1 AIAHFVRN
9 AGNDVCLTNTIS
21 LRSRMMRK
29 YQVRFWRATALV
41 RESLTLILREEGINI
56 LSANTVGQTE
66 FQAGGEQVRLVSAST
81 KKRCSKKQESPVIA
95 IA

>member
-41 RESLTLILREEGINI
+41 RESLTLIIRDEGLRMLEVGHTSVASGERVRPSKGTAFVRHHSVKEE
-56 LSANTVGQTE
+56 SH
-66 FQAGGEQVRLVSAST
+66 ST
-81 KKRCSKKQESPVIA
+81 A
-95 IA
+95 